1 NSPAARTTSRFTP
14 SAPGGCPACGTYA
27 RSRDA
32 TSRQRIDPINQAS
45 ASAISKRTGY
55 PPGAGGVE

>member
-1 NSPAARTTSRFTP
+1 SPSARTTSRFTP
-14 SAPGGCPACGTYA
+14 PAPGGCPACGTDA

-32 TSRQRIDPINQAS
+32 TSRQRIAPANQAS
-45 ASAISKRTGY
+45 ASAVSKRTGH